1 MIIKLSDKKLITQFK
16 HIVYALLLTI
26 LTIIT
31 LVLVVSCETEPKP
44 ADRKVFQP
52 YMINR
57 WLSMHPDYLPVV
69 AECQRVIDNLSPEMV
84 YKFYLDLL
92 PKRKFFTKYIS
103 SKSEAN
109 QYTDKLFPVL
119 SQEYGFSAVEFDLF
133 MDYVEHNTTTIN
145 DFRSDLTQIT
155 GLTEKEVKKQFNV

>member
-1 MIIKLSDKKLITQFK
+1 
-16 HIVYALLLTI
+16 
-26 LTIIT
+26 
-31 LVLVVSCETEPKP
+31 
-44 ADRKVFQP
+44 
-52 YMINR
+52 
-57 WLSMHPDYLPVV
+57 MHPDYLPIV

-119 SQEYGFSAVEFDLF
+119 SQEYGFSVVEFDLF
-133 MDYVEHNTTTIN
+133 MDYIYNHTFKSQFVKGDGGELSIN
-145 DFRSDLTQIT
+145 FENNATRIDEFRSDLTQIT
-155 GLTEKEVKKQFNV
+155 GLTEREVKKQFNV

>member
-1 MIIKLSDKKLITQFK
+1 
-16 HIVYALLLTI
+16 
-26 LTIIT
+26 
-31 LVLVVSCETEPKP
+31 
-44 ADRKVFQP
+44 
-52 YMINR
+52 
-57 WLSMHPDYLPVV
+57 MHPDYLPVV

-103 SKSEAN
+103 SKKDDGGYS
-109 QYTDKLFPVL
+109 DKLFPLL